1 MTDIYNI
8 DKNKVGDFKLNPEI
22 FDLELNDLNKDLIY
36 RTVKWQLSNKRSG
49 TASTKT
55 RGEVSGG
62 GAKPWKQKNLG
73 RARAGSNR
81 SPLWRKGAVT
91 FGPKPKDWSIGLPKK
106 MRRKAL
112 KVSLSHI
119 NSKGKIVIIDD
130 LNIDEVKTRSIAKL
144 LTDFELSSALIIDNS
159 NYNQL
164 KTSSRNI
171 RKVKVLKTDG
181 INVYDVLKF
190 KNIVFSKDSIDKVQG
205 VLEH

>member
-1 MTDIYNI
+1 MVDIYDI
-8 DKNKVGDFKLNPEI
+8 DKNKVGDLKLNSDI
-22 FDLELNDLNKDLIY
+22 FDLELNNANKDLIY
-36 RTVKWQLSNKRSG
+36 RTVKWQLSKRRSG

-91 FGPKPKDWSIGLPKK
+91 FGPKPKDWSIRLPKK

-119 NSKGKIVIIDD
+119 NSKGEIIIIDE
-130 LNIDEVKTRSIAKL
+130 LNMDETRTRNITNLLNNFKL
-144 LTDFELSSALIIDNS
+144 SGALIIDNS

-164 KTSSRNI
+164 KISSRNI
-171 RKVKVLKTDG
+171 REVKVLKTDG

-190 KNIVFSKDSIDKVQG
+190 KNVIFSKDSIDKVQG
-205 VLEH
+205 ALGH

>member
-1 MTDIYNI
+1 MADIYNI
-8 DKNKVGDFKLNPEI
+8 DKNKVGDIKLNPDI
-22 FDLELNDLNKDLIY
+22 FDLELNNVNKDLIY
-36 RTVKWQLSNKRSG
+36 RTVKWQLSRKRSG

-81 SPLWRKGAVT
+81 SPIWRKGAIT

-112 KVSLSHI
+112 KASLSHI
-119 NSKGKIVIIDD
+119 NSKGKIIIIDE
-130 LNIDEVKTRSIAKL
+130 LNMDEVRTRNIANL
-144 LTDFELSSALIIDNS
+144 LNNFNLGSALIIDNS
-159 NYNQL
+159 NYEQL

-171 RKVKVLKTDG
+171 SEVKVLKTDG

-190 KNIVFSKDSIDKVQG
+190 KNVVFSKDSIDKVQG
-205 VLEH
+205 VLGH

>member
-205 VLEH
+205 VLGH

>member
-1 MTDIYNI
+1 MADIYNI
-8 DKNKVGDFKLNPEI
+8 DRNKVGDFKLNPDI
-22 FDLELNDLNKDLIY
+22 FALELNDVNKDLIY
-36 RTVKWQLSNKRSG
+36 RTIKWQLSKRRSG

-62 GAKPWKQKNLG
+62 GSKPWKQKNLG

-81 SPLWRKGAVT
+81 SPLWRKGAII
-91 FGPKPKDWSIGLPKK
+91 FGPKPKDWSIDLPKK

-112 KVSLSHI
+112 KISLSHI

-130 LNIDEVKTRSIAKL
+130 LNIDEIKTKSIANL
-144 LTDFELSSALIIDNS
+144 LNNFELNSALIVDNT

-171 RKVKVLKTDG
+171 RKVKVLKTEG
-181 INVYDVLKF
+181 LNVYDVLKF
-190 KNIVFSKDSIDKVQG
+190 KNVVFTKDSIDKVQG